1 MSFTSEVN
9 RLSTDVDSSGES
21 EDGSAMRWEEMLLDL
36 FEDLE
41 QQAEGRALAE
51 RDAEVAELSRAEYAQ
66 VDFASRLH
74 ASTGHRVVI
83 VVAGL
88 GHIDATIARVGVDWL
103 LADDS
108 QHEWI
113 LRTAA
118 IGHVRG
124 LSDRA
129 VGEQNRP
136 VPARVGLGSALRGV
150 AESRALVLL
159 HRMVGPRSAAPGRR
173 GLRGALGQRA
183 RRGVDVGRRG
193 ARRGGAVRRGGRRT
207 TDLNRDGHSTPA
219 CSSSRALAVSAS
231 VCSYIRWMKAS
242 SSTASTRH

>member
-1 MSFTSEVN
+1 
-9 RLSTDVDSSGES
+9 
-21 EDGSAMRWEEMLLDL
+21 MRWEEMLLDL

-41 QQAEGRALAE
+41 QQAEGLALAE

-83 VVAGL
+83 VVAGR

-103 LADDS
+103 LADDA

-136 VPARVGLGSALRGV
+136 VPARVGLGSALRSV

-159 HRMVGPRSAAPGRR
+159 HRMDGGSVRGQLRRVGADFVELWVSEHAEAWTSGAEGHVEVVPFAAV
-173 GLRGALGQRA
+173 A
-183 RRGVDVGRRG
+183 
-193 ARRGGAVRRGGRRT
+193 AVRRT
-207 TDLNRDGHSTPA
+207 
-219 CSSSRALAVSAS
+219 
-231 VCSYIRWMKAS
+231 
-242 SSTASTRH
+242 